1 MAKKITLVSCVFI
14 SIVSP
19 VFANSLSS
27 SQPDELLDVIMN
39 GQKTVKYQSGMV
51 QPDGRVGESA
61 VIGVSASN
69 GRFSIGVKKPLKEGS
84 KLLVNLGIQGR
95 TTNGVATKT
104 SINLGHDVGG
114 DYIGAISNNIENT
127 NLNAIGKLYL
137 DGSYRVGLEADL
149 MSKAN
154 IRSLLENNF
163 VAVESAKVGSYYN
176 SFEQQTLSV
185 EANLGVKPKQKDLK
199 DVVIS
204 AHFAEH
210 YNTDNKGG
218 GDDYKTS
225 ASMSIGYTWG
235 GDPRK
240 QLSTAAK
247 KVQETDYSSLE
258 EFQFRE

>member
-1 MAKKITLVSCVFI
+1 MAKKIILMVILVLGALSV
-14 SIVSP
+14 VS
-19 VFANSLSS
+19 ADSLVTGNAG
-27 SQPDELLDVIMN
+27 QADQILDAVIN
-39 GQKTVKYQSGMV
+39 GKKTITYETGMV
-51 QPDGRVGESA
+51 QPDGQVFPDSSS
-61 VIGVSASN
+61 IGVEATN

-84 KLLVNLGIQGR
+84 KLLVNLGIQSSS
-95 TTNGVATKT
+95 TVNNVSTKS

-114 DYIGAISNNIENT
+114 DYVGATTSRSG
-127 NLNAIGKLYL
+127 LGGVAKLYL

-149 MSKAN
+149 ISKAN
-154 IRSLLENNF
+154 IRSLLENDF

-240 QLSTAAK
+240 QLSTAAS
-247 KVQETDYSSLE
+247 VQETSNSLGY
-258 EFQFRE
+258 EFQE